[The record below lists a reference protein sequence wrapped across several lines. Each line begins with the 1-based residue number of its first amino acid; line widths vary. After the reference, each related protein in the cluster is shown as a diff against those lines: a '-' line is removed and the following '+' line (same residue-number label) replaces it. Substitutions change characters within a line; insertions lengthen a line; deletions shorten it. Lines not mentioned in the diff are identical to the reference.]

1 MRSIKYIFIIILVT
15 FFIAKQVAKT
25 EQEPFVDPQISSL
38 VEEWKDLME
47 ANGIRYEA
55 GFNRIDNIIISNSN
69 SHAGMADK
77 INGIIYLDIDEIK
90 RGPYTARIIL
100 YHELGHYVFNLKHC
114 HGKSIM
120 YHKCLSEDYYRD
132 NYDRLVKEY
141 LTKCKSKEYEGRF

>member
-1 MRSIKYIFIIILVT
+1 MRSITLIIFIIGAT
-15 FFIAKQVAKT
+15 FFIAKQVEKA

-55 GFNRIDNIIISNSN
+55 GFKRIDNIIIANRN

-77 INGIIYLDIDEIK
+77 INGIIYLDIDEIR
-90 RGPYTARIIL
+90 RGPYTARVIL

-114 HGKSIM
+114 HEKSIM

>member
-1 MRSIKYIFIIILVT
+1 
-15 FFIAKQVAKT
+15 
-25 EQEPFVDPQISSL
+25 
-38 VEEWKDLME
+38 
-47 ANGIRYEA
+47 
-55 GFNRIDNIIISNSN
+55 
-69 SHAGMADK
+69 MADK

-114 HGKSIM
+114 HERSIM
-120 YHKCLSEDYYRD
+120 YHRCLSEDYYRD

>member
-1 MRSIKYIFIIILVT
+1 MRSIILIIFIIGATL
-15 FFIAKQVAKT
+15 FMAKQIEKA

-38 VEEWKDLME
+38 VEEWKDLMK

-55 GFNRIDNIIISNSN
+55 GFKRIDNIIIANSN

-114 HGKSIM
+114 HEKSIM

>member
-1 MRSIKYIFIIILVT
+1 MRSIILIIFIIGATL
-15 FFIAKQVAKT
+15 FIAKQVEKA

-55 GFNRIDNIIISNSN
+55 GFKRIDNIIIANSN

-114 HGKSIM
+114 HERSIM

>member
-55 GFNRIDNIIISNSN
+55 GFKRIDNIIIANSN

-114 HGKSIM
+114 HEKSIM

>member
-1 MRSIKYIFIIILVT
+1 MRSIILIIFIIGATL
-15 FFIAKQVAKT
+15 FIAKQVEKA

-55 GFNRIDNIIISNSN
+55 GFKRIDNIIIANSN

-114 HGKSIM
+114 HEKSIM